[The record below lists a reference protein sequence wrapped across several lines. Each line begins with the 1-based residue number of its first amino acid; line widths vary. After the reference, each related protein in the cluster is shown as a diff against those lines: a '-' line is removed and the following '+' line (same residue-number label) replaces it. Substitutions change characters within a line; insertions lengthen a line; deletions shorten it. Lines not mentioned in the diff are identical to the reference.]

1 MAPQGAEGAP
11 GETTGRR
18 HCHRHCYHHRLRLT
32 PSTSPLYP
40 SQRKIV
46 HTKVKVPTWFTNEA
60 RTLVR
65 GLLTKEANQRL
76 GVDPDSPT
84 HASDMTSLKVR

>member
-1 MAPQGAEGAP
+1 M
-11 GETTGRR
+11 
-18 HCHRHCYHHRLRLT
+18 
-32 PSTSPLYP
+32 
-40 SQRKIV
+40 
-46 HTKVKVPTWFTNEA
+46 KVPTWFTNEA

-84 HASDMTSLKVR
+84 HASDMTSLKVRGTNPRCGPLPLPRTFHPPPRPPA

>member
-1 MAPQGAEGAP
+1 M
-11 GETTGRR
+11 
-18 HCHRHCYHHRLRLT
+18 
-32 PSTSPLYP
+32 
-40 SQRKIV
+40 
-46 HTKVKVPTWFTNEA
+46 KVPTWFTNEA

-84 HASDMTSLKVR
+84 HASDMTSLKVRGFDGVHLCSKGYRLLSETLRKAITPHMVAVEWQTWKGMLSKPPK

>member
-1 MAPQGAEGAP
+1 MFP
-11 GETTGRR
+11 
-18 HCHRHCYHHRLRLT
+18 
-32 PSTSPLYP
+32 TSPSDP

-84 HASDMTSLKVR
+84 HASDMTSLKVRGTNPRCGPCCRSPHIPPTATLPHL

>member
-1 MAPQGAEGAP
+1 M
-11 GETTGRR
+11 
-18 HCHRHCYHHRLRLT
+18 
-32 PSTSPLYP
+32 
-40 SQRKIV
+40 

-84 HASDMTSLKVR
+84 HASDMTSLKVRWD

>member
-1 MAPQGAEGAP
+1 M
-11 GETTGRR
+11 
-18 HCHRHCYHHRLRLT
+18 
-32 PSTSPLYP
+32 
-40 SQRKIV
+40 
-46 HTKVKVPTWFTNEA
+46 KVPTWITNEA

-84 HASDMTSLKVR
+84 HASDMTSLKVRWD